1 MPLRKRHGK
10 WNIRFW
16 VNGHEY
22 TEPTDLAATERNR
35 SAAARIEAEL
45 YGRVLEGKSGTL
57 RLKVQPFREAAEQ
70 FLVWADSEHREHP
83 NTGRR
88 LRTSFVSLSAFF
100 KSFAVSSI
108 TSGNVED
115 YKAWRRVEHKVRE
128 ITLRHDLHALSKFY
142 RYAIKHN
149 WATENPVRGVTM
161 PSDLDAV
168 RMHVLTPSEEAQY
181 FFTALSEFEVT
192 HKGET
197 HCHGPFQDLHDVA
210 KLILL
215 QGCRPDEIL
224 RLRPEHIDLERSIM
238 RIERGKSRA
247 ARRTL
252 KLRPDARGILAA
264 RLSKPGKWVFRGKKP
279 GEPLTKVNGSHAKVL
294 AATGLRFVLYDLR
307 HTFATRMA
315 DAGCPLATLAAI
327 LGHANLRSISKYVH
341 PNEKDQHLA
350 MDLYF
355 KPSETV
361 RFWSGLTPE
370 NAGKPGIDEEVPGT
384 ANEQENQLFGWRR
397 GGESNPRIKVLQTS
411 ALPLGYRAGLYQF
424 TSTNALFLGIRAVWR
439 RSGGLGRAAPPASSA
454 GPRLMLDLLELLP
467 LLGGQNHPDF
477 QVVLRER
484 LGQFAARRSQPVDRV
499 VALGRIHG
507 IFVEHRIH
515 RGFRLVHF
523 VAHRRHALA
532 KILIHLVHLLGLRVG
547 EVQLLDRL
555 RIQPGTSTA
564 RRLGAQHHRE

>member
-197 HCHGPFQDLHDVA
+197 HAGPFQDLHDVA

-215 QGCRPDEIL
+215 QGEARRNLAP
-224 RLRPEHIDLERSIM
+224 
-238 RIERGKSRA
+238 A
-247 ARRTL
+247 ARAHRSGTQHHAYRARQITG
-252 KLRPDARGILAA
+252 RPPHLEAPSGRSRNSGSASQQTGQVGFS
-264 RLSKPGKWVFRGKKP
+264 RKKP
-279 GEPLTKVNGSHAKVL
+279 
-294 AATGLRFVLYDLR
+294 R
-307 HTFATRMA
+307 
-315 DAGCPLATLAAI
+315 
-327 LGHANLRSISKYVH
+327 
-341 PNEKDQHLA
+341 
-350 MDLYF
+350 
-355 KPSETV
+355 
-361 RFWSGLTPE
+361 
-370 NAGKPGIDEEVPGT
+370 
-384 ANEQENQLFGWRR
+384 
-397 GGESNPRIKVLQTS
+397 
-411 ALPLGYRAGLYQF
+411 
-424 TSTNALFLGIRAVWR
+424 
-439 RSGGLGRAAPPASSA
+439 
-454 GPRLMLDLLELLP
+454 
-467 LLGGQNHPDF
+467 
-477 QVVLRER
+477 
-484 LGQFAARRSQPVDRV
+484 
-499 VALGRIHG
+499 
-507 IFVEHRIH
+507 
-515 RGFRLVHF
+515 
-523 VAHRRHALA
+523 
-532 KILIHLVHLLGLRVG
+532 
-547 EVQLLDRL
+547 
-555 RIQPGTSTA
+555 
-564 RRLGAQHHRE
+564 